1 MRRLI
6 SILILAAFI
15 ISSSFVFADV
25 AVGDVI
31 VVLGA
36 DLTESQKEAILKE
49 FNSPQDAQLIFTTNE
64 EEHEYLGGIIPSGK
78 IGTNAISCVM
88 ITYREKGNGLNVDTS
103 DKINYITEESYISA
117 LITAGVEDAD
127 IKITAPVS
135 ATGTAALTGIMKAYE
150 ISTGEAIDKDIKRI
164 ANEEMVTI
172 AELGEVIGNK
182 EVSDLVN
189 RIKQE
194 IADKRPNTRQEV
206 RDIVLNIVT
215 NSIDVNLTDEQI
227 DKLVSLFDKMKELDI
242 DWNKVSNQVQD
253 VVQKASDFLSSEE
266 GQGFL
271 QDLKIII
278 NKLIDWIASLFR

>member
-1 MRRLI
+1 
-6 SILILAAFI
+6 
-15 ISSSFVFADV
+15 
-25 AVGDVI
+25 
-31 VVLGA
+31 
-36 DLTESQKEAILKE
+36 
-49 FNSPQDAQLIFTTNE
+49 
-64 EEHEYLGGIIPSGK
+64 
-78 IGTNAISCVM
+78 
-88 ITYREKGNGLNVDTS
+88 
-103 DKINYITEESYISA
+103 
-117 LITAGVEDAD
+117 
-127 IKITAPVS
+127 
-135 ATGTAALTGIMKAYE
+135 MKAYE

-227 DKLVSLFDKMKELDI
+227 EKLVSLFDKMKELDI

>member
-1 MRRLI
+1 
-6 SILILAAFI
+6 
-15 ISSSFVFADV
+15 
-25 AVGDVI
+25 
-31 VVLGA
+31 
-36 DLTESQKEAILKE
+36 
-49 FNSPQDAQLIFTTNE
+49 
-64 EEHEYLGGIIPSGK
+64 
-78 IGTNAISCVM
+78 M

-227 DKLVSLFDKMKELDI
+227 EKLVSLFDKMKELDI

-253 VVQKASDFLSSEE
+253 VVQKHLTFYHLKKVKVFAES
-266 GQGFL
+266 
-271 QDLKIII
+271 KIIY
-278 NKLIDWIASLFR
+278 K